1 MFDYLTEL
9 EEKKQHPFDFII
21 LDPPAFTKSSH
32 TVKSAFRG
40 YKEINLKAMKL
51 LPRGGRGLMRGEC
64 AAWMNRKKTIL

>member
-1 MFDYLTEL
+1 MEANVFEYLTDHL
-9 EEKKQHPFDFII
+9 ENKKQHPFDFII

-51 LPRGGRGLMRGEC
+51 LPRGGYLPP
-64 AAWMNRKKTIL
+64 AAAAIS